1 MKTTRIINNSN
12 ELSHLLLASVPKEKM
27 FWDKSEGL
35 HADGEMMFM
44 ESIYKDV
51 FSDENEMLHIFKTKR
66 EISINRSVIWWLNI
80 DENHLFL

>member
-1 MKTTRIINNSN
+1 MKTTRIKYTSN
-12 ELSHLLLASVPKEKM
+12 ELGHFLLASVPKEGM

-51 FSDENEMLHIFKTKR
+51 LSDENEILHIFKTMA
-66 EISINRSVIWWLNI
+66 
-80 DENHLFL
+80 